1 MCMSL
6 LNKQNKKGIIS
17 FNLMV
22 DSTINKIFSLSK
34 ETQNTI
40 VSEVRKFVTDNI
52 MVIFKD
58 EKFTLRGL
66 VNVLRIGVKNIDYDQ
81 VEIEYSCTHKN
92 RISILITCNSSM
104 GIVFLMNVVI
114 GIADE
119 DAFWYLRSLVI
130 INELP
135 TGLFISSL
143 QP

>member
-1 MCMSL
+1 MSL

-17 FNLMV
+17 FNLTV
-22 DSTINKIFSLSK
+22 DSTINKIFSLSE

-114 GIADE
+114 RIADE

-130 INELP
+130 INELSM
-135 TGLFISSL
+135 GLFISSL

>member
-1 MCMSL
+1 MSL